1 MKRGELPVS
10 VIERRA
16 LVYVRQSTLI
26 QVEENLE
33 SQRRQYELADRAR
46 ELGFRDVVVIDD
58 DLGISASGT
67 SPRPGF
73 ESLVAQICEGVVGG
87 VFCLEASRLARNGRD
102 WHHLLELC
110 GLVGARVFDVD
121 GVYDPS
127 HPNDRLLLGLK
138 GTMSEFELTVMRR
151 RLLDAALAKARRGEL
166 RFGVPVGLL
175 WPYGGTIE
183 LDPDV
188 RIQDAVR
195 TVFRL
200 FERLGSARKVLL
212 RMHADGLLFP
222 RPADGK
228 RLTRGQI
235 EWRPP
240 GYRNI
245 ISVLQNPL
253 YAGAYAYG
261 RSEARTTIVAGRAV
275 KKYGHARRQDA
286 WTVLLRD
293 HHEGYI
299 SWEQY
304 ERNQER
310 IQKNAYGKAAG
321 GAKSGRGGHALL
333 SSLLRCRRCGRM
345 LRVVYSGHYA
355 MPRYSCNIGRV
366 MHGTAQCIGF
376 GATRPDLVVA
386 RLLVDVV
393 QPMAVEAA
401 MMAEQ
406 QASHR
411 DDERRRAL
419 ELECQQ
425 TEYEVQLARRRY
437 ESVDP
442 ANRLVAAELEARWNA
457 ALARLRDCQARLE
470 DARAEPSTVPDRSSL
485 LSLASNLEAA
495 WNAANTAMSA
505 KQRLV
510 RTLIHE
516 IVVDVDEEA
525 SDIVLV
531 IHWRGGHHSEHRV
544 KKPRSGEHTK
554 IASVEADTVIRD
566 MAAKWND
573 EHIAATLN
581 RMGLTTGQGL
591 TWTANRV
598 SSHRRNYGIDAYESK
613 NKDGRCLTMSEA
625 AAQLGVSHYAIRCLI
640 KSRVLPARQVVEDA
654 PWQIL
659 AEDLHRPEV
668 EQALRVR
675 SARRRRRPCRD
686 FADERTLRIPGT

>member
-10 VIERRA
+10 VLERRA
-16 LVYVRQSTLI
+16 IVYVRQSTLI

-46 ELGFRDVVVIDD
+46 EIGFRDVVVIDD

-67 SPRPGF
+67 SARPGF

-121 GVYDPS
+121 GAYDPS

-138 GTMSEFELTVMRR
+138 GTMSEFELTIMRR
-151 RLLDAALAKARRGEL
+151 RLLDAALAKAHRGEL
-166 RFGVPVGLL
+166 RFGVPIGLV
-175 WPYGGTIE
+175 WPAGGKIE
-183 LDPDV
+183 LDPDR

-200 FERLGSARKVLL
+200 FDRLGSARKVLL

-228 RLTRGQI
+228 RITRGQV
-235 EWRPP
+235 EWRLPS
-240 GYRNI
+240 YRNI

-261 RSEARTTIVAGRAV
+261 RSESRTTIVDGRAV
-275 KKYGHARRQDA
+275 KKYGHARSQDA

-293 HHEGYI
+293 HHDGYV
-299 SWEQY
+299 SWEHY

-310 IQKNAYGKAAG
+310 IQKNAYGKPAG
-321 GAKSGRGGHALL
+321 DAKSGRGGRALL

-345 LRVVYSGHYA
+345 LRVTYSGHYM
-355 MPRYSCNIGRV
+355 MPRYSCNVGHT
-366 MHGTAQCIGF
+366 MHGTARCISF

-386 RLLVDVV
+386 RLLLDVV
-393 QPMAVEAA
+393 QPMAIEATIV
-401 MMAEQ
+401 AEQ

-419 ELECQQ
+419 ELERQQ
-425 TEYEVQLARRRY
+425 TEYEVQLALRRY

-442 ANRLVAAELEARWNA
+442 SNRLVAAELEARWNA
-457 ALARLRDCQARLE
+457 ALTRLRECDARLE
-470 DARAEPSTVPDRSSL
+470 AARAAPSTAPDRAEL
-485 LSLASNLEAA
+485 QSLAWNLEAA
-495 WNAANTAMSA
+495 WNAATTAMSA

-510 RTLIHE
+510 RTLIRE
-516 IVVDVDEEA
+516 IIVDLDEETRE
-525 SDIVLV
+525 IVLV
-531 IHWRGGHHSEHRV
+531 VHWHGGHHSEHRM
-544 KKPRSGEHTK
+544 KKPRTGEHTK
-554 IASVEADTVIRD
+554 SASVEADTVIRD
-566 MAAKWND
+566 MAAKWSD
-573 EHIAATLN
+573 EHVAATLN
-581 RMGLTTGQGL
+581 RMGLITGQGL
-591 TWTANRV
+591 TWTAKRV
-598 SSHRRNYGIDAYESK
+598 SSHRRTHGIDGYESK
-613 NKDGRCLTMSEA
+613 TKDGRCLTMTEA
-625 AAQLGVSHYAIRCLI
+625 AEQLGVSHYAIRRLI
-640 KSRVLPARQVVEDA
+640 KSGVLPARQVVEDA
-654 PWQIL
+654 PWQIM
-659 AEDLHRPEV
+659 ADDLRRPEV
-668 EQALRVR
+668 QEALRAR
-675 SARRRRRPCRD
+675 DRRRRRPRRISPGQ
-686 FADERTLRIPGT
+686 RTLRFPGT